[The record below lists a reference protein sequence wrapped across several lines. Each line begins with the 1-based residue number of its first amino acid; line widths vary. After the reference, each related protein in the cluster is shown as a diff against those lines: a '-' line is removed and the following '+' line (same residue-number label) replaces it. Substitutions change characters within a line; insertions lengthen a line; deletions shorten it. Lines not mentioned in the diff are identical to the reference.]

1 RFELEVHEREERGEG
16 LTADSMSA
24 LMADLYR
31 EAYGPA
37 VEVDD
42 ARVGITW
49 AEFPHLFG
57 NFYVFQY
64 TTGISAANAL
74 ADGVLKEGK
83 SAVGRYLNFLK
94 AGDALYPIDALKLA
108 GIDMTT
114 PEPLESA
121 FGILERMVNRLDEL
135 VGEGPL

>member
-1 RFELEVHEREERGEG
+1 
-16 LTADSMSA
+16 MSR

-31 EAYGPA
+31 EAYGPS

-74 ADGVLKEGK
+74 ADGVLKNGTP
-83 SAVGRYLNFLK
+83 AVESYLKFLK
-94 AGDALYPIDALKLA
+94 AGDSLYPIDALKLA
-108 GIDMTT
+108 GVDMTT
-114 PEPLESA
+114 PEPVSRAFGLLESM
-121 FGILERMVNRLDEL
+121 IINRLDEL
-135 VGEGPL
+135 VGKGPL